1 MSEVKKDLI
10 FKHFKENPK
19 EYWDKRSSS
28 FFKMLQ
34 NDVENESKVILE
46 VLKEKNLKENLKV
59 LDLGC
64 GFGRHIKFFQEI
76 SKECI
81 GLDISEEMLKLAK
94 KYVPNKDVSNFYCI
108 DWDKEDYSLQNKER
122 FSLVFSS
129 MCQALD
135 TKENIK
141 KFIRCSNNYCMVE
154 RFLSEDNPLTELLP
168 DIDKNK
174 PNNDWEYSRDLINLL
189 WNLGYYPE
197 SKIYSYNKKCKL
209 TSDSLEY
216 QEINKLNL
224 NNKLLNEIKREIEVN
239 GIYTY
244 NKYTVKILI
253 FWSVKEIRK
262 L

>member
-1 MSEVKKDLI
+1 MSDVKKDLI
-10 FKHFKENPK
+10 FKHFRENPK

-46 VLKEKNLKENLKV
+46 VLKEKNLKENLKF

-76 SKECI
+76 SKECV

-94 KYVPNKDVSNFYCI
+94 EYVPNKDVTNFYCI

-135 TKENIK
+135 TEENIK

-197 SKIYSYNKKCKL
+197 NKIKY
-209 TSDSLEY
+209 
-216 QEINKLNL
+216 I
-224 NNKLLNEIKREIEVN
+224 IKNVN
-239 GIYTY
+239 
-244 NKYTVKILI
+244 
-253 FWSVKEIRK
+253 
-262 L
+262 